1 MVCDPFSLA
10 VLDDQALTS
19 DASLIA
25 LCGPR
30 NGYLQLAPALCI
42 TTYAALPDAMVLA
55 AKDWAVRLEA
65 LGARRVYWI
74 TLSEVVR
81 RLHIHLY
88 PRWSDEEPRGLA
100 LFEQREQPPQPE
112 WTAPVRA
119 ALADWRVCW
128 GVALPA
134 EATG

>member
-1 MVCDPFSLA
+1 MVCDPFCLP
-10 VLDDQALTS
+10 VPENQALTS
-19 DASLIA
+19 GSGLMA
-25 LCGPR
+25 LCGLR
-30 NGYLQLAPALCI
+30 KGYLQLAPAASI
-42 TTYAALPDAMVLA
+42 TTYAELPDAMVLA

-81 RLHIHLY
+81 RLHIHLV
-88 PRWSDEEPRGLA
+88 PRWEDHEPRGLA

-112 WTAPVRA
+112 WTATVRA
-119 ALADWRVCW
+119 ALTDWRTCW
-128 GVALPA
+128 GVVLVG